1 MTLWQPLHSAA
12 VGGKTILVVDDNPA
26 IRLLC
31 RVNLELEGFQVVE
44 AATLAE
50 ARDRLEDD
58 GVDAV
63 LLDVH
68 VGADDG
74 YELLREL
81 NDRESPMRVALL
93 TGSADVAAV
102 DARLADAVI
111 PKPFSLDTLCATAR
125 TLTGAASP
133 SGCR

>member
-1 MTLWQPLHSAA
+1 
-12 VGGKTILVVDDNPA
+12 VGGPGKTILVVDDDAA

-31 RVNLELEGFQVVE
+31 RVNLELEGFRVLE

-50 ARDRLEDD
+50 ARDRLEGDTI
-58 GVDAV
+58 DAL

-68 VGADDG
+68 VGSEDG

-81 NDRESPMRVALL
+81 SDGESPVRVALL
-93 TGSADVAAV
+93 TGSVDVATV

-111 PKPFSLDTLCATAR
+111 PKPFSLETLCATAR
-125 TLTGAASP
+125 TLTGAGSP

>member
-1 MTLWQPLHSAA
+1 
-12 VGGKTILVVDDNPA
+12 VGGKTILVVDDEPA

-31 RVNLELEGFQVVE
+31 RVNLELEGFRVLE

-50 ARDRLEDD
+50 ARDRLE
-58 GVDAV
+58 GNEIDAI

-68 VGADDG
+68 VGAEDG

-81 NDRESPMRVALL
+81 SDRESPVRVALL
-93 TGSADVAAV
+93 TGSVDVATV

-111 PKPFSLDTLCATAR
+111 PKPFSLETLCATAR
-125 TLTGAASP
+125 TLAGAGSP
-133 SGCR
+133 SGCL

>member
-1 MTLWQPLHSAA
+1 
-12 VGGKTILVVDDNPA
+12 VGGKTILVVDDEPA

-31 RVNLELEGFQVVE
+31 RVNLELEGFRVLE

-50 ARDRLEDD
+50 ARERLEDD
-58 GVDAV
+58 EIDAI

-68 VGADDG
+68 VGSEDG

-81 NDRESPMRVALL
+81 SDRESPVRVALL
-93 TGSADVAAV
+93 TGSVDVATV

-111 PKPFSLDTLCATAR
+111 PKPFSLETLCATAR
-125 TLTGAASP
+125 TLAGAGSP
-133 SGCR
+133 SGCL

>member
-1 MTLWQPLHSAA
+1 
-12 VGGKTILVVDDNPA
+12 VGGTPKTILVVDDDPA

-31 RVNLELEGFQVVE
+31 RVNLELDGFRVLE

-58 GVDAV
+58 RVDAM

-68 VGADDG
+68 VGSEDG
-74 YELLREL
+74 YQLLREL
-81 NDRESPMRVALL
+81 HDRESPVPVALL
-93 TGSADVAAV
+93 TGSV
-102 DARLADAVI
+102 DIDKVDGRLADAVI
-111 PKPFSLDTLCATAR
+111 PKPFSLETLCATAR
-125 TLTGAASP
+125 SLAGSGSP

>member
-1 MTLWQPLHSAA
+1 
-12 VGGKTILVVDDNPA
+12 VGGPGKTILVVDDDAA

-31 RVNLELEGFQVVE
+31 RVNLELEGFRVLE

-50 ARDRLEDD
+50 ARDRLEGDTI
-58 GVDAV
+58 DAL

-68 VGADDG
+68 VGSEDG
-74 YELLREL
+74 YGLLREL
-81 NDRESPMRVALL
+81 SDGESPVRVALL
-93 TGSADVAAV
+93 TGSADVATV

-111 PKPFSLDTLCATAR
+111 PKPFSLETLCATAR
-125 TLTGAASP
+125 TLTGAGSP

>member
-1 MTLWQPLHSAA
+1 VAGEP
-12 VGGKTILVVDDNPA
+12 KKILVVDDESS

-31 RVNLELEGFQVVE
+31 RVNLELEGFRILE

-50 ARDRLEDD
+50 ARRHLEVES
-58 GVDAV
+58 VDAI

-68 VGADDG
+68 VGSEDG

-81 NDRESPMRVALL
+81 HDGESGVRIALL
-93 TGSADVAAV
+93 TGSADIATI

-111 PKPFSLDTLCATAR
+111 PKPFTLETLCGTVHQLAEAGSR
-125 TLTGAASP
+125 TE
-133 SGCR
+133 CR